1 MGDRRNTFSTST
13 AAKKA
18 NVSIRQLYYWE
29 QLGVIKPRYERF
41 GLRQFSRYDKED
53 IDTLKRIRGLLSE
66 GFTLKSAINKVK
78 NSKLRK
84 RTQGG

>member
-1 MGDRRNTFSTST
+1 MVDRRYTFSTSI

-41 GLRQFSRYDKED
+41 GLRQFRRYDKDD

-66 GFTLKSAINKVK
+66 GFTLKSAIQKVK
-78 NSKLRK
+78 NSKVR
-84 RTQGG
+84 RISEGG